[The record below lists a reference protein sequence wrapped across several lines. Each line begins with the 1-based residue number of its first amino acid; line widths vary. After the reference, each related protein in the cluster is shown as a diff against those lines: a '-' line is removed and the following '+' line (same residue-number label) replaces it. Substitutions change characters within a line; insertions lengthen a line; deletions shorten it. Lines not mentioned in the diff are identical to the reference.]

1 MLSIGTRGSDV
12 TRLQKKLKAAGFNP
26 GGVDGVFGGKTQAAV
41 IAYQRAKGLS
51 ADGVVGPNTSKKLF
65 GSSNAKYYDGRSD
78 FSPAPTTPSAPVAPP
93 TSGPVPAKVQKFIDT
108 AVAQTGKPYV
118 FGSEGPSS
126 FDCSGLINYSLR
138 QAGVADGRTTA
149 AGYQARFAGS
159 RVSKNDLKPGDLL
172 FIWYPNSRGIPKGTA
187 SHIEI
192 YLGNGR
198 SMGTDNPREGARV
211 EPVDW
216 SHVVNASRVP
226 ALYT

>member
-1 MLSIGTRGSDV
+1 MLAMGTRGSDV
-12 TRLQKKLKAAGFNP
+12 TRLQKQLKAAGFSP
-26 GGVDGVFGGKTQAAV
+26 GGVDGVFGSKTKAAV
-41 IAYQRAKGLS
+41 LKYQRAKHLS

-65 GSSNAKYYDGRSD
+65 GSSSSKYFDGKSD
-78 FSPAPTTPSAPVAPP
+78 FAPAGPGPV
-93 TSGPVPAKVQKFIDT
+93 TSGTGSSPAKVQKFINT

-118 FGSEGPSS
+118 FGAEGPRA
-126 FDCSGLINYSLR
+126 FDCSGLIHYALK
-138 QAGVADGRTTA
+138 QAGVADSRTTA

-159 RVSKNDLKPGDLL
+159 RVSRSQLKPGDLL
-172 FIWYPNSRGIPKGTA
+172 FIHYPNTRGIPAGKA

-198 SMGTDNPREGARV
+198 SMGTDNPREGARA

-226 ALYT
+226 GLYR

>member
-12 TRLQKKLKAAGFNP
+12 TRLQRQLAAAGFNP
-26 GGVDGVFGGKTQAAV
+26 GGADGVFGRKTKAAV
-41 IAYQRAKGLS
+41 LAFQRARGLGT
-51 ADGVVGPNTSKKLF
+51 DGVVGPKTSLKLF
-65 GSSNAKYYDGRSD
+65 GSSNAKYFDGRSD
-78 FSPAPTTPSAPVAPP
+78 YVAPSTP
-93 TSGPVPAKVQKFIDT
+93 TGATSTSGLPAKVRRFIDV

-118 FGSEGPSS
+118 FGAEGPRA
-126 FDCSGLINYSLR
+126 FDCSGLIHYALK
-138 QAGVADGRTTA
+138 QAGLSDSRTTA

-159 RVSKNDLKPGDLL
+159 RVSRSELKPGDLL
-172 FIWYPNSRGIPKGTA
+172 FIWYPNSRGIPSGKA

-216 SHVVNASRVP
+216 NHVVNASRVP
-226 ALYT
+226 GLYR

>member
-1 MLSIGTRGSDV
+1 MLSVGTRGSDV
-12 TRLQKKLKAAGFNP
+12 TRLQRKLKAAGFNP
-26 GGVDGVFGGKTQAAV
+26 GGVDGIFGRRTRAAV
-41 IAYQRAKGLS
+41 LAFQRARGLGV
-51 ADGVVGPNTSKKLF
+51 DGVVGPNTSQRLF
-65 GSSNAKYYDGRSD
+65 GSRDSKYFDGRSD
-78 FSPAPTTPSAPVAPP
+78 FTPAPTGPVPGS
-93 TSGPVPAKVQKFIDT
+93 SGNVPAKVQRFINS

-118 FGSEGPSS
+118 FGAEGPNA
-126 FDCSGLINYSLR
+126 FDCSGLINYALR

-159 RVSKNDLKPGDLL
+159 RVSRENLKPGDLL
-172 FIWYPNSRGIPKGTA
+172 FIWYPNSRGIPPGKT

-216 SHVVNASRVP
+216 AHVVNMSRVP
-226 ALYT
+226 SLYR